1 MIAEDAPHFTRD
13 VVLGS
18 MGDLDA
24 ERIIAKHAAR
34 QGLVGV
40 LVDMLIHDSSANR
53 HSAPRGRWVWKSSLR
68 RGRISN
74 MLGCER
80 TCSLLLAFD

>member
-13 VVLGS
+13 VVLRS

-40 LVDMLIHDSSANR
+40 LVDVLIHDSSANR

-68 RGRISN
+68 RGRISI
-74 MLGCER
+74 MLVCEC